1 MQEDDRGAKLKH
13 QLRFLSQRGLTP
25 LEVEDANTRLRTIER
40 LVGKDASKLDPK
52 LRERVDADLE
62 KAALDE
68 LRVWDLIDEWLAAWD
83 THKAATAR
91 RLVVLEES
99 ALVGDHTLLKTP
111 SSPEG

>member
-1 MQEDDRGAKLKH
+1 MQWDDRGAKLKH

-25 LEVEDANTRLRTIER
+25 LEVQGANTRLRTIER

-68 LRVWDLIDEWLAAWD
+68 LRTWDLIDEWLSAWD
-83 THKAATAR
+83 AHKSATGR
-91 RLVVLEES
+91 RLAVLEES
-99 ALVGDHTLLKTP
+99 APPQGP
-111 SSPEG
+111 PR